1 MAHLHLPAEHDDRDL
16 AMAGALA
23 GALRS
28 EDLYVAW
35 SATSGTARPIIP
47 AEIREACETTK
58 RRRRLGDLF
67 RRRTD

>member
-1 MAHLHLPAEHDDRDL
+1 MAHLHLPVEHDDQDL

-23 GALRS
+23 SALHS

-35 SATSGTARPIIP
+35 SRSTGTARPVIP
-47 AEIREACETTK
+47 AEIRAACENRK

-67 RRRTD
+67 RRHTD